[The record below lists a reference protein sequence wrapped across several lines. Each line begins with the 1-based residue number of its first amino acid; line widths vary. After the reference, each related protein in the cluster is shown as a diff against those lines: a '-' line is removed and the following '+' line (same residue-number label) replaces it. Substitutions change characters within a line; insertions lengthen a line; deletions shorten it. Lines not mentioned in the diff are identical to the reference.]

1 MAIVV
6 ASGTVHFVMSAV
18 GAAVR
23 VAMHGTSRRTEPV
36 EQAPA
41 APRARKAQ
49 PALLGKERSR
59 QPLHHLSSCMRPPPA
74 RSEDGACGEAAMS
87 AGLVTSDST
96 RGDKV
101 WWPDI
106 ANTAPAGSWPGV
118 IMYHVPV
125 MWRWVCAAVDL
136 ENPRR
141 VVNVGGEYW
150 RTRNRNR
157 CVIGSCEV
165 PPRYHG
171 VVAAAHTPA
180 RSCGRKG
187 AAHNSTQLPPRV
199 TAASAKRPW

>member
-1 MAIVV
+1 
-6 ASGTVHFVMSAV
+6 
-18 GAAVR
+18 
-23 VAMHGTSRRTEPV
+23 
-36 EQAPA
+36 
-41 APRARKAQ
+41 
-49 PALLGKERSR
+49 
-59 QPLHHLSSCMRPPPA
+59 
-74 RSEDGACGEAAMS
+74 MS
-87 AGLVTSDST
+87 AGLVTSDSN
-96 RGDKV
+96 RGGKV

-106 ANTAPAGSWPGV
+106 ANTAPAGWLGV

-171 VVAAAHTPA
+171 VVAAAHT
-180 RSCGRKG
+180 G
-187 AAHNSTQLPPRV
+187 TFVWPPRGCE
-199 TAASAKRPW
+199 